1 MHGVLFTMHG
11 VIYLFNVFID
21 LFVNNFID
29 LFVYSFI
36 YVGQSSLYHKMLF
49 DFQYFELH
57 CNLVFFINVYLFF
70 LDTEK

>member
-21 LFVNNFID
+21 LFVNIFIY

-57 CNLVFFINVYLFF
+57 RNLVFYKCILIFS
-70 LDTEK
+70 